1 MDFNTFSLTNLV
13 GTLSDVIGARRPENA
28 KGDVVAIKEIVDKKA
43 GGRVDRMLLYNPDA
57 VGEWIYEKYYD
68 LFYNVRKYTDVSVD
82 FLTAFP
88 PKTPVCFATMYT
100 GAEPAVHGITRYE
113 KPVLKVDTFF
123 DALPDSGK
131 KVAMVAVA
139 NQSIPRIFAERDIDY
154 YLMKY
159 DDEVVE
165 KALELIAED
174 KYDVIE
180 VYNQEYDD
188 KMHRSWPTS
197 RIAVNALRHYNAS
210 FGKLMEAVSA
220 HWKDHDTLVAFSTDH
235 GVHKPLF
242 GLGAHGKNIPKDMN
256 IRHFFGVLPKQK

>member
-1 MDFNTFSLTNLV
+1 
-13 GTLSDVIGARRPENA
+13 
-28 KGDVVAIKEIVDKKA
+28 VVAIKEIVDKKA

-100 GAEPAVHGITRYE
+100 GAEPAVHGITHYE

-139 NQSIPRIFAERDIDY
+139 NQSIPRIFAELDIDY

-180 VYNQEYDD
+180 IYNQEYDD